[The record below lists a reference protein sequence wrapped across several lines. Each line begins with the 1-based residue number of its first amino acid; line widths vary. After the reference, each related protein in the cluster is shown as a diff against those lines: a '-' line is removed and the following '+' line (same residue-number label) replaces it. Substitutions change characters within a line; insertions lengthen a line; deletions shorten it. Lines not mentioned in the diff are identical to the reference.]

1 VQLYPSANKCTF
13 NFIPSQKEKVS
24 LLVSPPIFM
33 EVMTMILASD
43 NLSIMGVA
51 LETHLILIDLITH
64 FGKS

>member
-1 VQLYPSANKCTF
+1 
-13 NFIPSQKEKVS
+13 
-24 LLVSPPIFM
+24 M
-33 EVMTMILASD
+33 EVLTMILASD